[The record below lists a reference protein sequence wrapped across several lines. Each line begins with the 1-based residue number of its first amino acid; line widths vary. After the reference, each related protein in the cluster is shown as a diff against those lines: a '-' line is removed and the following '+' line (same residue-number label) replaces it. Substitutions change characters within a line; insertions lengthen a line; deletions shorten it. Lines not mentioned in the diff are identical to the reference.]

1 MALSGLCFAFH
12 GRPMPTSANLFT
24 ICKRRVRLH
33 GPLRGLWYAL
43 KRILR
48 CHPWATPV
56 FDPVPP
62 ICSGDDQSN
71 ADGRTPADGTAAT
84 ASRPDEKVFVMNSD
98 NRNLLLAVALSMA
111 VLFGWQILVVGP
123 EMEKEAAQQQLL
135 QSNRKN
141 SQPRHRTPQA
151 TAAVDQPGTGAIKPR
166 QAIRQQPSP
175 IRQSGLSSTR
185 RWSAVPS
192 RCRVPALMTWF

>member
-1 MALSGLCFAFH
+1 MGAQCRHLPTCSQFAKDAL
-12 GRPMPTSANLFT
+12 
-24 ICKRRVRLH
+24 RLH
-33 GPLRGLWYAL
+33 GPLRGSWYVL

-71 ADGRTPADGTAAT
+71 ADGRTPADGHTAAT
-84 ASRPDEKVFVMNSD
+84 AVAPDEKVFVMNSD

-135 QSNRKN
+135 AEQQEE
-141 SQPRHRTPQA
+141 QPAADIGTPQA
-151 TAAVDQPGTGAIKPR
+151 TAAADQPGTGAIKPR

-192 RCRVPALMTWF
+192 HCRVPALMMWF